1 MASIPE
7 PSQNSPGIYPDTEV
21 IQVRT
26 WPEGDEYVAALDEFN
41 VHAFGA
47 TRQEAV
53 RDLIDYLPEYLQ
65 MLESDGDNL
74 APWLIQERDALRSF
88 ATFTPSERG

>member
-1 MASIPE
+1 MGSTPE
-7 PSQNSPGIYPDTEV
+7 PAENVDAFFPDTEV
-21 IQVRT
+21 LQVRT
-26 WPEGDEYVAALDEFN
+26 WPEGDEYVASLDEFN

-53 RDLIDYLPEYLQ
+53 RDLIDYLPEYLH

-74 APWLIQERDALRSF
+74 APWLIQERDSLRSF
-88 ATFTPSERG
+88 LAHHRG